1 VNFTVLNRE
10 LRCVNCFSCRPGR
23 ASQEFLGII
32 LALALLA
39 VEVLDYANW
48 SRECYHRR
56 LTMTVHKEVDPPLY
70 PIPGAPSAAAVP
82 LVFYGLRGVG

>member
-1 VNFTVLNRE
+1 VNS
-10 LRCVNCFSCRPGR
+10 CCRPGR

-70 PIPGAPSAAAVP
+70 PIPGM
-82 LVFYGLRGVG
+82 LMCLKCIFKLRCWLY